1 MQNSEMNNV
10 FTTSYRIA
18 SEAKNINR
26 LRELFSSAPGC
37 SILKKKK
44 KSIKLW
50 GKNGLLYYSF
60 SDFNPLWAKND
71 DY

>member
-1 MQNSEMNNV
+1 MDCTQVGQKLQNSEMNNV

-26 LRELFSSAPGC
+26 RLRELFSSAPGC

-44 KSIKLW
+44 KSIKL
-50 GKNGLLYYSF
+50 
-60 SDFNPLWAKND
+60 
-71 DY
+71 

>member
-1 MQNSEMNNV
+1 MNNV

-44 KSIKLW
+44 KINKTLRKKW
-50 GKNGLLYYSF
+50 TIILLF
-60 SDFNPLWAKND
+60 FGF
-71 DY
+71 